1 MAKKDTSALKPDAK
15 APRRS
20 NRSKTGKGSHPGK
33 KQTTLGY
40 GRGELR
46 LKDPIPKPTGPTK
59 PTPMTETA
67 GGSPSLKTPAK
78 DKAPKPAPTEK
89 AAVISPPA
97 VITPAPPL
105 VADVTMATNDKS
117 NAPAAQNRQNVEG
130 LIKTLEEGKDIN

>member
-46 LKDPIPKPTGPTK
+46 LKDPIPKPTDPTK

-78 DKAPKPAPTEK
+78 DKAPKPAPPEK
-89 AAVISPPA
+89 AAVISPSA

-105 VADVTMATNDKS
+105 VADVTMVTNDESK
-117 NAPAAQNRQNVEG
+117 APAAQNRS
-130 LIKTLEEGKDIN
+130 KTDQPSEESNDTTMT